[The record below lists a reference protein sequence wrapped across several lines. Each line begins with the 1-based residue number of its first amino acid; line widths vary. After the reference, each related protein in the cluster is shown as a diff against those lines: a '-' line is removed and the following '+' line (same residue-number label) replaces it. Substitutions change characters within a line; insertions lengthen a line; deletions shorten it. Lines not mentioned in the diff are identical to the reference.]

1 MALGT
6 FTEKQWEE
14 LKKRDI
20 ARMAPAERDG
30 FLEEAQVLCA
40 KNEDLLDHNINGIKK
55 CETDV
60 APISALHTGLGKY
73 ADINTGGGLPKETIL
88 CKGAKVVLLSNEW
101 KEAGKITLKSL
112 EKNLKIP
119 FLCTGLVNGAMGKV
133 VGIIYAPG
141 NNPPDLPHCVL
152 VKFDSYLGLSLFL
165 I

>member
-20 ARMAPAERDG
+20 ARLAPAERDG

-73 ADINTGGGLPKETIL
+73 ADINSGGGLPKETIL

-101 KEAGKITLKSL
+101 KEAGKNNTEVTRKKSQ
-112 EKNLKIP
+112 NSFSIYRISQWCHGQGCWHH
-119 FLCTGLVNGAMGKV
+119 LCTRKQ
-133 VGIIYAPG
+133 PTR
-141 NNPPDLPHCVL
+141 P
-152 VKFDSYLGLSLFL
+152 SSLCSG
-165 I
+165 